1 MQAFSMKDG
10 NVLKEFREFFAVS
23 EKQDAST
30 IYYME
35 ILDENPDS
43 NDKMRQ
49 VAEPLL
55 DNASSECQGKYII
68 LVGDGKT
75 YDHLVQIKHLYGSEL
90 QNYSFFQVI
99 GTHLRINSLC

>member
-49 VAEPLL
+49 VAELLL
-55 DNASSECQGKYII
+55 DNASSKCQGKYII

-75 YDHLVQIKHLYGSEL
+75 YDHLVQIKHFMG
-90 QNYSFFQVI
+90 QSFKT
-99 GTHLRINSLC
+99 THFSR